1 MDLESSVDQTA
12 GGGGRGEAGAQLSK
26 LRKPKLEKDVDI
38 SKVFPPTTGTD
49 ST

>member
-1 MDLESSVDQTA
+1 MWTRLQGEEA
-12 GGGGRGEAGAQLSK
+12 EERRGTQLSK

-38 SKVFPPTTGTD
+38 SKAFPPTTGTD